1 MVIVKWRLHL
11 MVKTPWC
18 KGNRSSGIT
27 ILFWSGRKIVIV
39 MRDGERHTDIE
50 IMCDLANDYE
60 SCFANTINRVKICC
74 PGKKADGIITSFQ
87 I

>member
-1 MVIVKWRLHL
+1 

-50 IMCDLANDYE
+50 IMCDLANDYKSVLQILSIE
-60 SCFANTINRVKICC
+60 SRFAAQGRKLM
-74 PGKKADGIITSFQ
+74 A
-87 I
+87 